1 MVAISESHVDCQLQ
15 SFNDQPIS
23 TSCLVDLLKNWTFQ
37 SFHAVPRMTKDTKAL
52 NSTGFTEP
60 ISWTMPLQKKS
71 VSSPGHD
78 GFDDGFGAISPHDIL
93 FMTSSHINKYYYII

>member
-1 MVAISESHVDCQLQ
+1 MVKLDIPWTCRSSDDQL
-15 SFNDQPIS
+15 
-23 TSCLVDLLKNWTFQ
+23 
-37 SFHAVPRMTKDTKAL
+37 DTKAL

-71 VSSPGHD
+71 VGSPGHD

-93 FMTSSHINKYYYII
+93 FMTSSHINIYYYIILHYIIYIHVSYRVVI